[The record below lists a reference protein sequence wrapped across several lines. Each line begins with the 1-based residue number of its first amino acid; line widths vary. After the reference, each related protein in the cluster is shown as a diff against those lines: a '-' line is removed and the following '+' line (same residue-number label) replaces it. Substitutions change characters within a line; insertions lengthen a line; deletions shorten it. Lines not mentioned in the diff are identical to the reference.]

1 MAPVRNMK
9 AVEKA
14 MALPL
19 VNSAYSEV
27 TRVTSPYME
36 STMTKVSPVVETT
49 MSMVTGVRSQVE
61 DKVYYY
67 IIILKFDI
75 IHYMNIKVLPHIPAK
90 VTETVATVQTAAV
103 EHVTSAVEKV
113 DNFACGGIDQL
124 TDKVP
129 QLKEATPKIMEET
142 RTSVNSYLGRLTDYA
157 ASFSV
162 SQLALK
168 VLDSGL
174 DLVDDALTSLG
185 SEEEGAVRSGV
196 KMVHSAANTI
206 RVTAVNK
213 AGTEKAKKIE
223 EASIL
228 GAFIEVSGLQDLLG
242 LLGFR
247 LRKIEDDEK
256 TATIYEDEHAQA
268 VLPGGEDAAPV
279 VVNTA
284 ENSLLDTAR
293 EAQLMPEIQDVEEDE
308 D

>member
-61 DKVYYY
+61 D
-67 IIILKFDI
+67 
-75 IHYMNIKVLPHIPAK
+75 KVLPHIPAK

-174 DLVDDALTSLG
+174 DLVDGALTSLG
-185 SEEEGAVRSGV
+185 SEEEGAARSGV

-242 LLGFR
+242 MLGFR
-247 LRKIEDDEK
+247 LRKIEDE
-256 TATIYEDEHAQA
+256 TTTTIYEDEHAQVA
-268 VLPGGEDAAPV
+268 VLPGSEDVAPV

-284 ENSLLDTAR
+284 ETAADSENSLLDTAR
-293 EAQLMPEIQDVEEDE
+293 EALLMPEIQDVEEDE
-308 D
+308 E

>member
-1 MAPVRNMK
+1 
-9 AVEKA
+9 
-14 MALPL
+14 
-19 VNSAYSEV
+19 
-27 TRVTSPYME
+27 
-36 STMTKVSPVVETT
+36 
-49 MSMVTGVRSQVE
+49 
-61 DKVYYY
+61 
-67 IIILKFDI
+67 
-75 IHYMNIKVLPHIPAK
+75 MNIKVLPHIPAK

-174 DLVDDALTSLG
+174 DLVDGALTSLG
-185 SEEEGAVRSGV
+185 SEEEGAARSGV

-206 RVTAVNK
+206 RVTAVKK

-223 EASIL
+223 EASIV
-228 GAFIEVSGLQDLLG
+228 GAFIEVSGVKDLLEIM
-242 LLGFR
+242 GFR
-247 LRKIEDDEK
+247 IRKTDGDK
-256 TATIYEDEHAQA
+256 PTVYEDEHAKIA
-268 VLPGGEDAAPV
+268 LMSESEDAEPV
-279 VVNTA
+279 VVNT
-284 ENSLLDTAR
+284 E
-293 EAQLMPEIQDVEEDE
+293 
-308 D
+308 

>member
-1 MAPVRNMK
+1 M
-9 AVEKA
+9 
-14 MALPL
+14 
-19 VNSAYSEV
+19 
-27 TRVTSPYME
+27 
-36 STMTKVSPVVETT
+36 
-49 MSMVTGVRSQVE
+49 G
-61 DKVYYY
+61 
-67 IIILKFDI
+67 
-75 IHYMNIKVLPHIPAK
+75 
-90 VTETVATVQTAAV
+90 
-103 EHVTSAVEKV
+103 
-113 DNFACGGIDQL
+113 
-124 TDKVP
+124 
-129 QLKEATPKIMEET
+129 
-142 RTSVNSYLGRLTDYA
+142 SYLSKLTDYA

-174 DLVDDALTSLG
+174 DLVDGALTSLG

-228 GAFIEVSGLQDLLG
+228 GALIEVSGLQDLLG

-247 LRKIEDDEK
+247 LRKIEDEEK
-256 TATIYEDEHAQA
+256 TATIYEDEHAQVA
-268 VLPGGEDAAPV
+268 VLLGGEDAAPV

-284 ENSLLDTAR
+284 ETAADAENALLDTAR
-293 EAQLMPEIQDVEEDE
+293 EALLMPEIQDVEEEE

>member
-1 MAPVRNMK
+1 M
-9 AVEKA
+9 
-14 MALPL
+14 
-19 VNSAYSEV
+19 
-27 TRVTSPYME
+27 
-36 STMTKVSPVVETT
+36 
-49 MSMVTGVRSQVE
+49 
-61 DKVYYY
+61 
-67 IIILKFDI
+67 
-75 IHYMNIKVLPHIPAK
+75 
-90 VTETVATVQTAAV
+90 

-113 DNFACGGIDQL
+113 DSFACGGIDQL
-124 TDKVP
+124 TEKVP
-129 QLKEATPKIMEET
+129 QLKEATPKIMDET
-142 RTSVNSYLGRLTDYA
+142 KTSVSSYLGRLTDYA

-174 DLVDDALTSLG
+174 DLVDGALTSFG

-228 GAFIEVSGLQDLLG
+228 GALIEVSGLQDLLG
-242 LLGFR
+242 LLGFK
-247 LRKIEDDEK
+247 LRKIEDEDK
-256 TATIYEDEHAQA
+256 TATIYKDEHAQVA
-268 VLPGGEDAAPV
+268 VMPGGEDAAPV

-284 ENSLLDTAR
+284 DTATDAKNALLDTAR
-293 EAQLMPEIQDVEEDE
+293 EALLMPEIQDVEDE

>member
-1 MAPVRNMK
+1 MNLMIVLGSRIK
-9 AVEKA
+9 
-14 MALPL
+14 
-19 VNSAYSEV
+19 VNV
-27 TRVTSPYME
+27 
-36 STMTKVSPVVETT
+36 
-49 MSMVTGVRSQVE
+49 
-61 DKVYYY
+61 
-67 IIILKFDI
+67 
-75 IHYMNIKVLPHIPAK
+75 KVLPHIPAK
-90 VTETVATVQTAAV
+90 VTETVAHVQTAAV

-124 TDKVP
+124 TEKVP

-142 RTSVNSYLGRLTDYA
+142 RTSVNTYLGRLTDYA

-174 DLVDDALTSLG
+174 DLVDGALTSFG

-228 GAFIEVSGLQDLLG
+228 GALIEVSGLQDLLG

-247 LRKIEDDEK
+247 LRKVEDEEK
-256 TATIYEDEHAQA
+256 TATIYEDEHAQVA

-284 ENSLLDTAR
+284 DTATGAKNALLDTAR
-293 EAQLMPEIQDVEEDE
+293 EALLMPED
-308 D
+308 